1 MHVGSVSSQ
10 AGCTRHCSACAGTL
24 CYSSRPASAGRSFL
38 PCFGGI
44 MTANVHPAPQPF
56 SKADYKTL
64 SLAALG
70 GALEIYDFII
80 FVFFALTLSQLFF
93 PPDMPEWLRLLQ
105 SFGIFVTG
113 YLARPLGGILMAHF
127 ADRLGR
133 KKVFSLSILMMALPC
148 LLIGIMPTYAQI
160 GYWAPLV
167 LLVLRILQGAAV
179 GGEVPSAWVFVA
191 EHAPKGHRGYALGVL
206 QAGLTFGYLLGALT
220 ATWLA
225 RAFSPAEILDW
236 AWRIPF
242 LLGGVFGVVGVWLRR
257 WLNETPV
264 FIAMHAQRENL
275 PALPLG
281 KVLREHRQSL
291 LPAVLL
297 TFVLTSAVVVLVV
310 ITPTVMQ
317 QRFGISASHTFA
329 LSALGIVFLNIGC
342 VLAGLLVDRIG
353 AWRGVMFYSLLLP
366 LGIGVLYTSLIQQSL
381 PLGIAYAI
389 AGLACGIVGVVPS
402 VMVGLFPASI
412 RVSGISLT
420 YNIAY
425 AFWASTTPLLLIALM
440 PWNIWVCVLYSLIMG
455 TVGLTTAAVFGLRR
469 GVVVDDVATRRA
481 G

>member
-1 MHVGSVSSQ
+1 
-10 AGCTRHCSACAGTL
+10 
-24 CYSSRPASAGRSFL
+24 
-38 PCFGGI
+38 
-44 MTANVHPAPQPF
+44 MTAIVHSTPQPF

-133 KKVFSLSILMMALPC
+133 KRVFSLSILMMALPC
-148 LLIGIMPTYAQI
+148 LLIGVMPTYAQI

-167 LLVLRILQGAAV
+167 LLALRIVQGAAV

-191 EHAPKGHRGYALGVL
+191 EHAPEGRRGYALGVL
-206 QAGLTFGYLLGALT
+206 QAGLTFGDLLGALT
-220 ATWLA
+220 AAWLA
-225 RAFSPAEILDW
+225 RVFSPAEILDW

-257 WLNETPV
+257 WLSETPV
-264 FIAMHAQRENL
+264 FIAMHAQRKNQ
-275 PALPLG
+275 PGLPLG
-281 KVLREHRQSL
+281 HVLRDHRPSL
-291 LPAVLL
+291 LPAALL

-317 QRFGISASHTFA
+317 QRFGISASETFA
-329 LSALGIVFLNIGC
+329 LSAVGIVFLNIGC
-342 VLAGLLVDRIG
+342 VLAGRLVDRIG
-353 AWRGVMFYSLLLP
+353 AWRAAMIYSLLMP
-366 LGIGVLYTSLIQQSL
+366 MGIGVLYASLINHWL
-381 PLGIAYAI
+381 PLGVAYAI
-389 AGLACGIVGVVPS
+389 AGMACGIVGVVPS
-402 VMVGLFPASI
+402 IMIGLFPASI
-412 RVSGISLT
+412 RVSGISFT

-425 AFWASTTPLLLIALM
+425 ALWASTTPLLLIALM

-455 TVGLTTAAVFGLRR
+455 ILGGLTATVYGRQQNIKAV
-469 GVVVDDVATRRA
+469 
-481 G
+481 

>member
-1 MHVGSVSSQ
+1 
-10 AGCTRHCSACAGTL
+10 
-24 CYSSRPASAGRSFL
+24 
-38 PCFGGI
+38 
-44 MTANVHPAPQPF
+44 MTAIVRPPQAPF
-56 SKADYKTL
+56 SRGDYKTL
-64 SLAALG
+64 GLAALG

-93 PPDMPEWLRLLQ
+93 PPEMPEWLRLLQ

-133 KKVFSLSILMMALPC
+133 KRVFSLSILMMALPC

-167 LLVLRILQGAAV
+167 LLALRILQGAAV

-191 EHAPKGHRGYALGVL
+191 EHAPNGHRGYALGVL

-225 RAFSPAEILDW
+225 RVYSPAEILDW

-257 WLNETPV
+257 WLSETPV
-264 FIAMHAQRENL
+264 FMALHAQREGL
-275 PALPLG
+275 QGLPL
-281 KVLREHRQSL
+281 KQVLKDHRASL
-291 LPAVLL
+291 LPAALL

-317 QRFGISASHTFA
+317 QRFGISASQTFA
-329 LSALGIVFLNIGC
+329 LSAAGIVFLNIGC
-342 VLAGLLVDRIG
+342 VLAGRLVDRIG
-353 AWRGVMFYSLLLP
+353 AWRGVMLYSLLLP
-366 LGIGVLYTSLIQQSL
+366 LGIGVLYASLIEQWL
-381 PLGIAYAI
+381 PLSVAYAI

-402 VMVGLFPASI
+402 VMVGLFPANI
-412 RVSGISLT
+412 RVSGISFT

-440 PWNIWVCVLYSLIMG
+440 PWNVWVCVLYAVVMG
-455 TVGLTTAAVFGLRR
+455 MTGLLTAVVFGLRR
-469 GVVVDDVATRRA
+469 GVQVDDVVMGRA
-481 G
+481 S